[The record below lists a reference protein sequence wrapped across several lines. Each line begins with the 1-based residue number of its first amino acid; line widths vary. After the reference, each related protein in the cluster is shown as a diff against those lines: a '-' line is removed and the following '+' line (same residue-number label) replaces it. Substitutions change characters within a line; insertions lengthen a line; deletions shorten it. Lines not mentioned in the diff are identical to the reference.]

1 MPAVAPLP
9 PQAIREL
16 LEAHGYEV
24 IEEDD
29 YNWAF
34 AKSNDDEPVMV
45 PKAVDL
51 VPLEIAFQ
59 IARKV
64 GFNDYF
70 EKLHEV
76 NPATNPEAS
85 GPKIH

>member
-1 MPAVAPLP
+1 VPLP
-9 PQAIREL
+9 PQAIKEL

-24 IEEDD
+24 VEEDE

-34 AKSNDDEPVMV
+34 AKGDEDEPVMV
-45 PKAVDL
+45 PKAVEL
-51 VPLEIAFQ
+51 VPLEIAFH

-70 EKLHEV
+70 DKLHEV
-76 NPATNPEAS
+76 VPATKTD
-85 GPKIH
+85 PKVH